1 MNGFYF
7 LASRIISIPVTLI
20 GISFGQVFYKEV
32 TLRLNNKT
40 PLMPL
45 LINSIKKL
53 LIISIPFFL
62 LILFSHQNQLNYQKL
77 IKISI
82 IKIPNFFGQIPLAKK
97 KIYQLIQ
104 NFLMTKISS

>member
-45 LINSIKKL
+45 INQFNQRIVQ
-53 LIISIPFFL
+53 IISIPFFL
-62 LILFSHQNQLNYQKL
+62 VIFFLGPHAFPILF
-77 IKISI
+77 
-82 IKIPNFFGQIPLAKK
+82 GQEWGEAR
-97 KIYQLIQ
+97 
-104 NFLMTKISS
+104 